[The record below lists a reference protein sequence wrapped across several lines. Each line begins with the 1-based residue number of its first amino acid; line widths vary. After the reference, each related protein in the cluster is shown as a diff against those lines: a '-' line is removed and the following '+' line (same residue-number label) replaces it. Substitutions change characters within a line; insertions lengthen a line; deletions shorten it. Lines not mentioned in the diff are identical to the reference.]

1 MGTIAS
7 GPGSIGGIEFDSVY
21 TQEEVLAADVPE
33 YPVEDGFTTSDNV
46 SIKATVLTVVA
57 IIANNP
63 ITWASRHGSSSNRVG
78 EIKRQLKKLFT
89 TKRPVTYVSN
99 GETWENMVVQG
110 LKFPDDKESGDS
122 IKATLTLK
130 QITITEKQTALVTI
144 SFPRGGTSSTNAGS
158 VSSKKSG
165 TTGKSKS
172 ASSSKKSASTSSS
185 KKNGSSI
192 AYGTFS
198 KLGLFSK

>member
-46 SIKATVLTVVA
+46 NIKATVLTVVA

-144 SFPRGGTSSTNAGS
+144 DRKS
-158 VSSKKSG
+158 VV
-165 TTGKSKS
+165 
-172 ASSSKKSASTSSS
+172 
-185 KKNGSSI
+185 
-192 AYGTFS
+192 
-198 KLGLFSK
+198 

>member
-7 GPGSIGGIEFDSVY
+7 GPGSIGGIEFDSIY
-21 TQEEVLAADVPE
+21 TQEEVLDADVPE

-46 SIKATVLTVVA
+46 NIKSTVLTVVA
-57 IIANNP
+57 IIANHP
-63 ITWASRHGSSSNRVG
+63 VTWASRHGSSANRVG

-89 TKRPVTYVSN
+89 TKQPVTYVSN
-99 GETWENMVVQG
+99 GETWENVVVQG

-122 IKATLTLK
+122 IKVTATLK

-158 VSSKKSG
+158 VSSKKSSAAS
-165 TTGKSKS
+165 KSSKSS
-172 ASSSKKSASTSSS
+172 ASSSKSSSTSSS
-185 KKNGSSI
+185 KNGSSI
-192 AYGTFS
+192 AYGAFS

>member
-21 TQEEVLAADVPE
+21 TQEEADVPE

-46 SIKATVLTVVA
+46 NIKATVLTVVA

-63 ITWASRHGSSSNRVG
+63 VTWASRHGSSSNRVG

-89 TKRPVTYVSN
+89 TKQPVTYVSN
-99 GETWENMVVQG
+99 GETWENVAVQG

-122 IKATLTLK
+122 IKVTLTLK

-158 VSSKKSG
+158 VSSKKSS

-172 ASSSKKSASTSSS
+172 ASSSKKNASTSSS
-185 KKNGSSI
+185 NKNGSSI
-192 AYGTFS
+192 AYGVFS

>member
-21 TQEEVLAADVPE
+21 TQEEVLDADVPE

-46 SIKATVLTVVA
+46 NIKATVLTVVA
-57 IIANNP
+57 LVANHP
-63 ITWASRHGSSSNRVG
+63 VTWASRHGSSSNRVG
-78 EIKRQLKKLFT
+78 EVKRQLKKLFT
-89 TKRPVTYVSN
+89 AKQPVTYVSN
-99 GETWENMVVQG
+99 GETWENVVVQG

-122 IKATLTLK
+122 IKVTITLK

-158 VSSKKSG
+158 VSSKKSSSA
-165 TTGKSKS
+165 TKSN
-172 ASSSKKSASTSSS
+172 STSSS
-185 KKNGSSI
+185 TSSGNKNGSSI
-192 AYGTFS
+192 AYGAFS
-198 KLGLFSK
+198 KFGLFSK

>member
-21 TQEEVLAADVPE
+21 TQEEVLDADVPE

-46 SIKATVLTVVA
+46 NIKATVLTVVA
-57 IIANNP
+57 LIANHP
-63 ITWASRHGSSSNRVG
+63 VTWVSRHGSSFNRVG

-89 TKRPVTYVSN
+89 TKQPVTYVSN
-99 GETWENMVVQG
+99 GETWENVVVQG

-122 IKATLTLK
+122 VKVTLTLK

-158 VSSKKSG
+158 VSSKKSSAA
-165 TTGKSKS
+165 SKS
-172 ASSSKKSASTSSS
+172 TTSSSKKSASTSSS
-185 KKNGSSI
+185 NKNGSSI
-192 AYGTFS
+192 AYGAFS

>member
-21 TQEEVLAADVPE
+21 TQEEVLDADVPE

-46 SIKATVLTVVA
+46 NIKATVLTVVA
-57 IIANNP
+57 LVANHP
-63 ITWASRHGSSSNRVG
+63 VTWASRHGSSSNRVG
-78 EIKRQLKKLFT
+78 EVKRQLKKLFT
-89 TKRPVTYVSN
+89 AKQPVTYVSI
-99 GETWENMVVQG
+99 GETWENVVVQG

-122 IKATLTLK
+122 IKVTITLK

-158 VSSKKSG
+158 VSSKKSSSA
-165 TTGKSKS
+165 TKSN
-172 ASSSKKSASTSSS
+172 STSSS
-185 KKNGSSI
+185 TSSGNKNGSSI
-192 AYGTFS
+192 AYGAFS
-198 KLGLFSK
+198 KFGLFSK

>member
-21 TQEEVLAADVPE
+21 TQEEVLDADVPE

-46 SIKATVLTVVA
+46 NIKATVLTVVA
-57 IIANNP
+57 LVANHP
-63 ITWASRHGSSSNRVG
+63 VTWASRHGSSSNRVG
-78 EIKRQLKKLFT
+78 EVKRQLKQLFT
-89 TKRPVTYVSN
+89 AKQPVTYVSN
-99 GETWENMVVQG
+99 GETWENVVVQG

-122 IKATLTLK
+122 IKVTITLK

-158 VSSKKSG
+158 VSSKKSSSA
-165 TTGKSKS
+165 TKSN
-172 ASSSKKSASTSSS
+172 STSSS
-185 KKNGSSI
+185 TSSGNKNGSSI
-192 AYGTFS
+192 AYGAFS
-198 KLGLFSK
+198 KFGLFSK

>member
-1 MGTIAS
+1 M
-7 GPGSIGGIEFDSVY
+7 
-21 TQEEVLAADVPE
+21 
-33 YPVEDGFTTSDNV
+33 EDGFTTSDNV
-46 SIKATVLTVVA
+46 NIKATVLTVVA

-78 EIKRQLKKLFT
+78 EIKRQLKKLFPT
-89 TKRPVTYVSN
+89 QRPVTYVSN